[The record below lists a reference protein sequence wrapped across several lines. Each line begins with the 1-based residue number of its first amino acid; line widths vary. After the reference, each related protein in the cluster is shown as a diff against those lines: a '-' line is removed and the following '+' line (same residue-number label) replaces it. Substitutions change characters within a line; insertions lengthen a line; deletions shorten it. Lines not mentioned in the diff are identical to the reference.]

1 MGKAVA
7 KVGHGQFCEI
17 SVEKAQI
24 RDNPIFIFV
33 VI

>member
-7 KVGHGQFCEI
+7 KVGHGRFWEI

-24 RDNPIFIFV
+24 RDKPIFIFA